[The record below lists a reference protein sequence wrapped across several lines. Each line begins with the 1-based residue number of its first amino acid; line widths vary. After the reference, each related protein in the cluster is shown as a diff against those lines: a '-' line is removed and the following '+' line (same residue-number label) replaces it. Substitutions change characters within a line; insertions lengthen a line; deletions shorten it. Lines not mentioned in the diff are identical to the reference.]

1 MKSQARMGEAAAR
14 QRRKAQKTEMQ
25 DKGTYGCVPTRLKV
39 ADVLVNY
46 GKDVSFTRNGMI
58 KSPFR
63 DERTPSFHIMPE
75 GYGWV
80 DFGDGTKG
88 GVIDLIMRLENCDRS
103 HALRRIAEIKNGG
116 CFFVQSNVTVTK
128 RPRQPTCVLKVVS
141 SAPLSDRSLILYA
154 IGRGI
159 TEEVLRKYCMEIA
172 VKVRGSQNI
181 QSYIGFPNSTDGYVL
196 RSPKAGRDG
205 KRCTSSAPTYIS
217 PDGNQTS
224 SPCSAATAV
233 FEGFFDFMSFI
244 EMHRAGSGLTPG
256 CDICVLNS
264 VANLNRALDFIL
276 RHQEINLF
284 LDNDKAGREASA
296 AIIQAAW
303 TASADIT
310 VLDHSDEYAG
320 YGDLNEFLQNGTL

>member
-1 MKSQARMGEAAAR
+1 
-14 QRRKAQKTEMQ
+14 MQ
-25 DKGTYGCVPTRLKV
+25 DKGTYGSVPTRLKV

-46 GKDVSFTRNGMI
+46 GKDVSFTRNGLI

-103 HALRRIAEIKNGG
+103 HALRRIAEIKNEGR
-116 CFFVQSNVTVTK
+116 FFVQPSAAVSLKTH
-128 RPRQPTCVLKVVS
+128 RPTHAFKVMS
-141 SAPLSDRSLILYA
+141 SSPLTDNNLIQYA
-154 IGRGI
+154 VGRGI
-159 TEEVLRKYCMEIA
+159 TEDVLRRYCLEIA
-172 VKVRGSQNI
+172 VKVRGSKNI

-196 RSPKAGRDG
+196 RSPKVGRDG

-217 PDGNQTS
+217 PDGSQTP
-224 SPCSAATAV
+224 SPCSAVTAV

-244 EMHRAGSGLTPG
+244 EMRRTESGLTPG
-256 CDICVLNS
+256 CDICILNS
-264 VANLNRALDFIL
+264 VSNLSRALGFIL

-284 LDNDKAGREASA
+284 LDNDKAGRETTE
-296 AIIQAAW
+296 AIILAAM

-320 YGDLNEFLQNGTL
+320 YGDINEFLQNGTP

>member
-1 MKSQARMGEAAAR
+1 
-14 QRRKAQKTEMQ
+14 MQ
-25 DKGTYGCVPTRLKV
+25 DKGTYGSVPTRLKV

-46 GKDVSFTRNGMI
+46 GKDVSFTRNGLI

-63 DERTPSFHIMPE
+63 DERTPSFHILPE

-88 GVIDLIMRLENCDRS
+88 GVIDLIMRLEECDRS
-103 HALRRIAEIKNGG
+103 FALRRIAEIKNGG
-116 CFFVQSNVTVTK
+116 RSFVQPSVAVSLKTHH
-128 RPRQPTCVLKVVS
+128 PTHAFKVVS
-141 SAPLSDRSLILYA
+141 SSPLTDNKLIQYA
-154 IGRGI
+154 VGRGI
-159 TEEVLRKYCMEIA
+159 TEDVLRRYCLEIA
-172 VKVRGSQNI
+172 VKVRGSKHI

-196 RSPKAGRDG
+196 RSPKVGRDG

-217 PDGNQTS
+217 PDGNQTP
-224 SPCSAATAV
+224 SPYSAVTAV

-244 EMHRAGSGLTPG
+244 EMRRAWSGLTPG

-264 VANLNRALDFIL
+264 VSNLSRALGFIL

-284 LDNDKAGREASA
+284 LDNDKAGRETTE
-296 AIIQAAW
+296 AIILAAR
-303 TASADIT
+303 TASEDIT

-320 YGDLNEFLQNGTL
+320 YGDINEFLQNGTP

>member
-1 MKSQARMGEAAAR
+1 
-14 QRRKAQKTEMQ
+14 MQ
-25 DKGTYGCVPTRLKV
+25 DKGTYSSVPTRLKV

-46 GKDVSFTRNGMI
+46 GKDVSFARNGMI

-103 HALRRIAEIKNGG
+103 HALRKIAEIKNGG
-116 CFFVQSNVTVTK
+116 CFFAQSNVSISK
-128 RPRQPTCVLKVVS
+128 RPRQLTPALMVVS
-141 SAPLSDRSLILYA
+141 SAPLSNKSLIRYA
-154 IGRGI
+154 TGRGI
-159 TEEVLRKYCMEIA
+159 TEDVLRRYCLEIA
-172 VKVRGSQNI
+172 VKVRGSKNI

-196 RSPKAGRDG
+196 RSPKVGRDG

-217 PDGNQTS
+217 PDGNQTP
-224 SPCSAATAV
+224 SPCSAVTAV

-244 EMHRAGSGLTPG
+244 EMRRAESGLTPG
-256 CDICVLNS
+256 CDICILNS
-264 VANLNRALDFIL
+264 VSNLSRALGFIL

-284 LDNDKAGREASA
+284 LDNDKAGHETTE
-296 AIIQAAW
+296 AIILAAR

-320 YGDLNEFLQNGTL
+320 YGDINEFLQNGTP